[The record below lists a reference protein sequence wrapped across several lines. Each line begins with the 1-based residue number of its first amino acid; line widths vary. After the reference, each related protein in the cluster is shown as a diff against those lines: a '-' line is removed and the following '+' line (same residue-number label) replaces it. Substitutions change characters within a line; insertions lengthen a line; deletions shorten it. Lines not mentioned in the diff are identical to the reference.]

1 MEHLENP
8 GMQIMGENHD
18 IKESVLSPQLS
29 AVPSLEQSVLTGSSS
44 GSINGKNEKRPAEQD
59 SVTNAPACTSGV
71 AENKSVIYHLHDTE
85 VSKLSSEAASASS
98 SENKTSSKMS
108 EELIDSKNGN
118 FGDGYCEESGNIDNV
133 ESDNIFP
140 SKPAKAVH
148 LKNQQNDI
156 VNVKLLEDEANVKN
170 LTLANGSETS
180 TYSCLENEKS
190 SEISQ
195 GSVSLNAASVVN
207 GYCSQGLQSNK
218 KMDICENLTSVS
230 EKQNVENQKSHSYS
244 VNVMMD
250 ISKNEEHATETQVT
264 TSTENVEQAFEGT
277 TPSMEHK
284 MTNPSCAQS
293 TGTLPDSD
301 TANDVYVMEKID
313 KVLDVLCEENPET
326 KGNVEQGN
334 SSSSEYSSD
343 SDDESSSSESSTSS
357 DSSSSEDLEN
367 IRKEIE
373 KEEEKLQAGP
383 PKTKS
388 EVLIKELPEVP
399 DLDINLENDTE
410 LVELGQVFSIVEMLV
425 VVKAFPQ
432 TPALDSDSILFLEN
446 RSCLGL
452 VFETFGPV
460 QTPFYSVRF
469 NKESDIN
476 DKGVCR
482 GDKVFYAPDI
492 MEYSHY
498 VFVTQLK
505 KLKGSDASWKN
516 DEEPPQELIEY
527 SDDEEEEKAKVSKRK
542 ERMAKSGSSENASSE
557 KVDETGA
564 PLQQGW
570 EKSSRKRS
578 WQNHAKAHPV
588 DQKQN
593 AVVIQRGPP
602 PRPDS
607 GPRFAPQAVGRPFMD
622 HFTSGAQL
630 FGIRPMAPP
639 GGGPAGRFSR
649 RGPPSG
655 GPLYMVPPHTRQ
667 FQRRPPEG
675 SSLQENYPV
684 RQPSGFTLRH
694 CLPPRQGFSGP
705 LSGGPCFQGPW
716 QVSAPSG
723 FPSQHPMPQGFPE
736 PCFQGQNY
744 IGMHP
749 RPPWPHN
756 L

>member
-1 MEHLENP
+1 MEHLDNP
-8 GMQIMGENHD
+8 GMQVMEENHD
-18 IKESVLSPQLS
+18 VKESVLRPQLS
-29 AVPSLEQSVLTGSSS
+29 AVPSLELTGSSS
-44 GSINGKNEKRPAEQD
+44 GFITVKNETRPAEQD
-59 SVTNAPACTSGV
+59 PVTNAQACTLGV
-71 AENKSVIYHLHDTE
+71 DKNESVVSHSHDTK

-108 EELIDSKNGN
+108 EELIDSKNGH
-118 FGDGYCEESGNIDNV
+118 FGDGYCEELGSSDSVGC
-133 ESDNIFP
+133 DNIFP
-140 SKPAKAVH
+140 SKPANVVP
-148 LKNQQNDI
+148 LENQQHDI
-156 VNVKLLEDEANVKN
+156 VNIKLLEDKANVKN
-170 LTLANGSETS
+170 FTVANGSETS

-190 SEISQ
+190 SEMSY

-207 GYCSQGLQSNK
+207 GCSQGLQSNK
-218 KMDICENLTSVS
+218 EMDICENLISVS
-230 EKQNVENQKSHSYS
+230 EKENLENQKSHSYS
-244 VNVMMD
+244 VNLMMD

-264 TSTENVEQAFEGT
+264 RSTENVEQVLEGT
-277 TPSMEHK
+277 RPSMEHK

-313 KVLDVLCEENPET
+313 KVLDVLCEENPE
-326 KGNVEQGN
+326 KKENVEQGN

-399 DLDINLENDTE
+399 DLDINLENDTQ

-425 VVKAFPQ
+425 IIKAFPQ

-505 KLKGSDASWKN
+505 KLKGSDASWEH

-527 SDDEEEEKAKVSKRK
+527 SDDEEEAKAKANKRK
-542 ERMAKSGSSENASSE
+542 ERMAKSGSSESASSV
-557 KVDETGA
+557 KVDEPGTF
-564 PLQQGW
+564 LQQGT
-570 EKSSRKRS
+570 KKGSMKRS
-578 WQNHAKAHPV
+578 WQNQAKAHPV

-593 AVVIQRGPP
+593 AAVTQRGPP
-602 PRPDS
+602 PRPGS
-607 GPRFAPQAVGRPFMD
+607 GPRFAPQAVGRPFVD
-622 HFTSGAQL
+622 HFTSGAQQ
-630 FGIRPMAPP
+630 FGIRPVVPP
-639 GGGPAGRFSR
+639 GGGPAGRFSL

-667 FQRRPPEG
+667 FQGRPPEG
-675 SSLQENYPV
+675 SSFQGNYPV
-684 RQPSGFTLRH
+684 GQPSGFTLRH

-705 LSGGPCFQGPW
+705 LSGGPCLQGPW

-723 FPSQHPMPQGFPE
+723 FSSQHPMPQGFPK
-736 PCFQGQNY
+736 PSFQGQNY

-749 RPPWPHN
+749 PRPWPHN